1 MGWRHLWLIRSPFW
15 RCLGSAGSTWTV
27 ILYLCFLP
35 KMLPTSVVF
44 YCLFITTETLWIYMA
59 FMLCCC
65 CYFSESGKE
74 REVNAFA
81 QPPTFYN
88 LLHLH
93 FSWPGVFTEK
103 TRSCVHLEVVFSP
116 VKDSESES
124 HSVMSDSSQ
133 PHRLYSSWNSPGQ
146 NTGVGSL
153 SLLQGSFPTQGL
165 NPGLPHCRQI
175 LYQLS
180 HKGSPRIM
188 EWVPYPFS
196 SRSSRSKN
204 GTGVSCIAGGFF
216 TNSAI
221 REALNNSEENVN
233 WNWQYYQEKTF
244 SNRLQNWTLI
254 RMHVNR

>member
-74 REVNAFA
+74 KEVNAFA

-175 LYQLS
+175 LPS
-180 HKGSPRIM
+180 
-188 EWVPYPFS
+188 WA
-196 SRSSRSKN
+196 
-204 GTGVSCIAGGFF
+204 T
-216 TNSAI
+216 
-221 REALNNSEENVN
+221 REA
-233 WNWQYYQEKTF
+233 QE
-244 SNRLQNWTLI
+244 
-254 RMHVNR
+254 